1 MPQLYTANL
10 NAIKDKYCPD
20 TGKWIFANP
29 QFMVWLNSN
38 SNDLKQRSLWI
49 NGMPGA
55 GNPLFSLAGS
65 LSKSE
70 NWLTCTGKTYL
81 CFSILEYLQNTTQ
94 VPGYVVY
101 AFPTYD
107 NTATNTKIA
116 ITQSMIYQ
124 FCRANPSLIPAVNR
138 AYESEFAGGRISS
151 LNTCEGLLEE
161 FICRAEPVYI
171 VLDGLDECEEG
182 ERRQLLD
189 SFHRLLLACPN
200 LHVLVSSRK
209 EADIR
214 H

>member
-1 MPQLYTANL
+1 MEREESLRINQIERDHRELSRLKKNLMPQLYTANL

-38 SNDLKQRSLWI
+38 SNDLKQRFLWI

-138 AYESEFAGGRISS
+138 AS
-151 LNTCEGLLEE
+151 LNLPEAGSRALTHAKGSWKNLYAELSQ
-161 FICRAEPVYI
+161 FI
-171 VLDGLDECEEG
+171 
-182 ERRQLLD
+182 
-189 SFHRLLLACPN
+189 
-200 LHVLVSSRK
+200 
-209 EADIR
+209 
-214 H
+214 